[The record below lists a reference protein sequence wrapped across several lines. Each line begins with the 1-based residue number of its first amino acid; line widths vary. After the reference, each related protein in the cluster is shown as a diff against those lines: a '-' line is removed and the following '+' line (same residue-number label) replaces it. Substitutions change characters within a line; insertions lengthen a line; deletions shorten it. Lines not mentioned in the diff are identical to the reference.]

1 MRSSV
6 SEHAPGAGVRR
17 GTRVRLGLLLL
28 LLAVAGLVAQTPGL
42 TGALMTDTDLLTTVV
57 STRPDFSSPTTAPP
71 TE

>member
-1 MRSSV
+1 M

-17 GTRVRLGLLLL
+17 GTRVRLGLLL